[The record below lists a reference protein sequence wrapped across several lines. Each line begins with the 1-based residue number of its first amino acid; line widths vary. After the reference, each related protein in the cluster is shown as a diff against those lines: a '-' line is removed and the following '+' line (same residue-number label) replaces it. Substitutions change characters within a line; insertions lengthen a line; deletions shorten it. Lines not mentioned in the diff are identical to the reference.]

1 MIEKRAQALKVP
13 DFDITTKGTS
23 SPSKNARNYTKVV
36 GADLELK
43 PSGKYDNEELIP
55 PGYEEHLM
63 K

>member
-1 MIEKRAQALKVP
+1 VIDKRAFALKVP
-13 DFDITTKGTS
+13 DFDITTKGTQ

-55 PGYEEHLM
+55 HGYE
-63 K
+63 